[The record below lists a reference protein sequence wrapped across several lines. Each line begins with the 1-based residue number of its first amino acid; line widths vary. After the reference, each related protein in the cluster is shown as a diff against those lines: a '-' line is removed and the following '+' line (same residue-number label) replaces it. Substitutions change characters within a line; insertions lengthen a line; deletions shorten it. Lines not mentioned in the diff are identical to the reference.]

1 MGAWGLGLW
10 MLGPMGLGLG
20 FGTYGF
26 GVRFRSLGFG
36 FQGSGKFGAQGAE
49 L

>member
-1 MGAWGLGLW
+1 

>member
-1 MGAWGLGLW
+1 
-10 MLGPMGLGLG
+10 MLGPVGLGLG